1 MRVKELIARLA
12 VEDPEMRVVVDGY
25 ECGYDEVDRIRTV
38 RITPNPK
45 AKEKDWE
52 GEFEFVIDGDKE
64 ESQQIELALYLPRK
78 S

>member
-1 MRVKELIARLA
+1 MRVKELIQKLS
-12 VEDPEMRVVVDGY
+12 EFDPKMRVVVDGY
-25 ECGYDEVDRIRTV
+25 ECGYDEVDKIRTV